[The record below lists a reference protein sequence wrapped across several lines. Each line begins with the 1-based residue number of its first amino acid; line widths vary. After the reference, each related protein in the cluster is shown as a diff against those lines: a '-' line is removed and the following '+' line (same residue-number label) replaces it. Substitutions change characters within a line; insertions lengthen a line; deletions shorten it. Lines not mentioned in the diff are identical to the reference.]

1 MSLLCGTP
9 GGSVDIDA
17 TRVTTRDPGRNEALW
32 ITARAEKCLWIAPRY
47 ARAADGQ
54 ATGGPGRGAGGWRQ
68 GQGGPRDRSLRAA
81 GSRVAI
87 SRAGRHPPART
98 AARLHRFGGRR
109 RDRRARAGFETR
121 HRAKRGCL
129 VSRAAGASGAWK
141 TRGATSN
148 MRDHAGPPPTGT
160 SSSLN
165 LQGRVMKPP
174 NPSGG
179 ERLHAATYQTARAGK
194 SSRALVSRTWEGPG
208 IRRRTRGR
216 RLPPRPRP
224 TRYLPRS
231 CGAGCRWTLPRRPG
245 TRRGCAS

>member
-1 MSLLCGTP
+1 MDNRP
-9 GGSVDIDA
+9 RRKVPVDS
-17 TRVTTRDPGRNEALW
+17 
-32 ITARAEKCLWIAPRY
+32 PRCT
-47 ARAADGQ
+47 RAADGQ

-87 SRAGRHPPART
+87 SRAGRRPPAHT
-98 AARLHRFGGRR
+98 AARLHRCGGCR
-109 RDRRARAGFETR
+109 RDRRA
-121 HRAKRGCL
+121 
-129 VSRAAGASGAWK
+129 RAAGASGAWK

-194 SSRALVSRTWEGPG
+194 SSCALVSRRSADPG

-216 RLPPRPRP
+216 RWPPRPRP
-224 TRYLPRS
+224 SWCLPRS
-231 CGAGCRWTLPRRPG
+231 CEAGRRWTWPRRPVK
-245 TRRGCAS
+245 RRGCTS

>member
-9 GGSVDIDA
+9 GGSVDKDA

-32 ITARAEKCLWIAPRY
+32 ITARAEKCLWIAQGVPVLL
-47 ARAADGQ
+47 
-54 ATGGPGRGAGGWRQ
+54 TGKLLVG
-68 GQGGPRDRSLRAA
+68 
-81 GSRVAI
+81 RVAVPVGGGRA
-87 SRAGRHPPART
+87 RAGRHPPART

-141 TRGATSN
+141 TRGATST

-194 SSRALVSRTWEGPG
+194 SSRALVSRRSADPG

-216 RLPPRPRP
+216 RWPPRPRP
-224 TRYLPRS
+224 SWCLPRS
-231 CGAGCRWTLPRRPG
+231 CEAGRRWTWPRRPMR
-245 TRRGCAS
+245 RRGRAS

>member
-1 MSLLCGTP
+1 MDNHP
-9 GGSVDIDA
+9 RRKVPVDS
-17 TRVTTRDPGRNEALW
+17 
-32 ITARAEKCLWIAPRY
+32 PRCT
-47 ARAADGQ
+47 RAADGQ

-87 SRAGRHPPART
+87 SRAGRRPPAHT
-98 AARLHRFGGRR
+98 AARLHRFGRRR

-160 SSSLN
+160 HSGQVGRGGPCGTNSSC
-165 LQGRVMKPP
+165 G
-174 NPSGG
+174 
-179 ERLHAATYQTARAGK
+179 
-194 SSRALVSRTWEGPG
+194 LVSRTWEGPG

-216 RLPPRPRP
+216 RSPPRPRP

-231 CGAGCRWTLPRRPG
+231 CGAGRRWTWPRRLG
-245 TRRGCAS
+245 KQRGCAS